1 MGGARSDR
9 AQGFIH
15 AALALLLAAALVLTS
30 LFAVHPSAYA
40 MAPAEEPSAEQ
51 AVLTEAGDGEGLTTV
66 ADVPEAGSNT
76 SNPIK
81 PRPKVEITTGVVAI
95 EPPDASIEE
104 ESTPLGAFDFDTC
117 VFHVVMLIGI
127 GLTVVYTLFA
137 LHRTR
142 KQVTN
147 LGRFSAA
154 LTGDVV
160 RSADLTPG
168 ASSPA
173 SAPVAPAAS
182 AEN

>member
-15 AALALLLAAALVLTS
+15 TALALLLAAALALAS
-30 LFAVHPSAYA
+30 LFALHPFAYA
-40 MAPAEEPSAEQ
+40 TAPTEEPPAEQ
-51 AVLTEAGDGEGLTTV
+51 AVLTEAEDGEDLTTV
-66 ADVPEAGSNT
+66 DDVPEAGTNT

-81 PRPKVEITTGVVAI
+81 PRPKVEITTDVVAI

-104 ESTPLGAFDFDTC
+104 ESTPLGAFDLDTC
-117 VFHVVMLIGI
+117 WFHVAMLVGI
-127 GLTVVYTLFA
+127 GLTVAYTLFA

-142 KQVTN
+142 KQVTS
-147 LGRFSAA
+147 LGRLSAA

-160 RSADLTPG
+160 RCADLTPTP
-168 ASSPA
+168 SSPT
-173 SAPVAPAAS
+173 SAPSAPATP